1 MAKIEG
7 SKQPLPLSNLD
18 TVDQKPTSRTND
30 KPLNTDIVEKK
41 ITNRN
46 VKSTLATLGKLFSK
60 LATATKP
67 ILTKVGIFKSDDKS
81 LDQMIALETKL
92 STTYKDVAIKKDDLK
107 DGIEQKNIHAL
118 KLVLA
123 ELDVSAEDALKI
135 VNAYGKKADA
145 ASEEKDQIKFDKE
158 SLQKIL
164 GETVDDENIDKILKS
179 VDENICIRSILA
191 KLVNSGLIGKKT
203 AIVADTLYRL
213 STKLLA
219 AAVLLTS
226 TVLMISATG
235 FTLPLAAIVIVSAL
249 VISGT
254 AANVIKDGVETFK
267 AETKKQASEKTEVEV
282 KEDAEVKKEESVE
295 EKAKVKALM
304 TTLKAFFEKIKTL
317 IDNAKDLIKNIKEFD
332 EKTGIKSEL
341 LGTVTAEVLD
351 PFKKVV
357 ADYGKIFIP
366 ASIVDEMAKAD
377 AEV

>member
-7 SKQPLPLSNLD
+7 LKPSLPLPNLD

-30 KPLNTDIVEKK
+30 KPLNTDIVKK
-41 ITNRN
+41 PITSRK
-46 VKSTLATLGKLFSK
+46 VQATLATFGKLFSR

-81 LDQMIALETKL
+81 LAQMIALETKL

-123 ELDVSAEDALKI
+123 ELGVYSEDALKI

-164 GETVDDENIDKILKS
+164 GDTVDDKNIDKILKS
-179 VDENICIRSILA
+179 ADENISIRSILA
-191 KLVNSGLIGKKT
+191 KLVNNGLIGKKT

-226 TVLMISATG
+226 TVLMISAAG

-249 VISGT
+249 VILAT

-295 EKAKVKALM
+295 EKADISSLEKANAKVKALM

-317 IDNAKDLIKNIKEFD
+317 IDNAKDFIKNIKKLD
-332 EKTGIKSEL
+332 EKTGIKSEVV
-341 LGTVTAEVLD
+341 GTVTAEVLD
-351 PFKKVV
+351 PFKKVI
-357 ADYGKIFIP
+357 AGCSKIFAPGINR
-366 ASIVDEMAKAD
+366 
-377 AEV
+377 